1 MYDKA
6 GGRPHIA
13 KQLGNTEAGYGVKFA
28 GRGFVQLPALRLGR
42 TKPRSTVIVALSITV
57 FVTMLP
63 RVCSPTARLL
73 DRGGAGEAVF
83 CVLARSGVVRT
94 RSGRR

>member
-42 TKPRSTVIVALSITV
+42 TKPRSTDGLEYRICTE
-57 FVTMLP
+57 
-63 RVCSPTARLL
+63 RQR
-73 DRGGAGEAVF
+73 
-83 CVLARSGVVRT
+83 
-94 RSGRR
+94 